1 MKPNLVPYE
10 TIEKAVGGDTASL
23 LAVQQHYK
31 PFIGYLSNGDT
42 ELKEVLNVKLLEA
55 ILKFR
60 MDYQAEK

>member
-42 ELKEVLNVKLLEA
+42 ELKEVLNAKLLKA
-55 ILKFR
+55 VLKFR
-60 MDYQAEK
+60 MNYQPEK

>member
-42 ELKEVLNVKLLEA
+42 ELKEVLNAKLLEA
-55 ILKFR
+55 VLKFR
-60 MDYQAEK
+60 MNYQPEK

>member
-10 TIEKAVGGDTASL
+10 VIEKAVSGDSDSL

-42 ELKEVLNVKLLEA
+42 DLKEMLNAKLLEA

-60 MDYQAEK
+60 MDYQPEK